1 MKKTKQLYQEIYATD
16 LWLNDYIHY
25 KKQIDEQHEQAL
37 ESAV

>member
-25 KKQIDEQHEQAL
+25 KKQIDEQHERDL
-37 ESAV
+37 GTSL